1 MSLRTEL
8 EPTHFAY
15 RVYDKDTDR
24 YIASCQILK
33 YGDKGI
39 VYGMN
44 GKKLLKSLMNDLV
57 SGSLKD
63 LGILSLE
70 GYVIKPVAEAI
81 DHLSNL
87 PEYCDIVDILYT
99 DHYVINGRY
108 FVWVSVRRWD
118 E

>member
-15 RVYDKDTDR
+15 RVYDKDPDR
-24 YIASCQILK
+24 YIASCQIHK

-44 GKKLLKSLMNDLV
+44 GKKLLKSLIADLV
-57 SGSLKD
+57 SGSLKNEG
-63 LGILSLE
+63 LLTLE

-81 DHLSNL
+81 EHICNL
-87 PEYCDIVDILYT
+87 PEYFDKVVLRYFEECID
-99 DHYVINGRY
+99 NGRY
-108 FVWVSVRRWD
+108 FVWVSVRRLD

>member
-15 RVYDKDTDR
+15 RVYDKDPDR
-24 YIASCQILK
+24 YIASCQVHK

-39 VYGMN
+39 VYSMN
-44 GKKLLKSLMNDLV
+44 GKKLLKSLVDDLI

-63 LGILSLE
+63 LGIRALE

-81 DHLSNL
+81 EHLSNL
-87 PEYCDIVDILYT
+87 PEYCDNVDVLYT
-99 DHYVINGRY
+99 DHCVVDGRY
-108 FVWVSVRRWD
+108 FTWVSVRRWD

>member
-15 RVYDKDTDR
+15 RVYDKDPDR
-24 YIASCQILK
+24 YVASCQIHK

-39 VYGMN
+39 VYSMN
-44 GKKLLKSLMNDLV
+44 GKKLLKMLINDLV

-63 LGILSLE
+63 LGIRTLE
-70 GYVIKPVAEAI
+70 GYVIKPVAEALEHI
-81 DHLSNL
+81 CNL
-87 PEYCDIVDILYT
+87 PEYWERVELEYIEEYVD
-99 DHYVINGRY
+99 NGRY
-108 FVWVSVRRWD
+108 FTWVSVRRCD